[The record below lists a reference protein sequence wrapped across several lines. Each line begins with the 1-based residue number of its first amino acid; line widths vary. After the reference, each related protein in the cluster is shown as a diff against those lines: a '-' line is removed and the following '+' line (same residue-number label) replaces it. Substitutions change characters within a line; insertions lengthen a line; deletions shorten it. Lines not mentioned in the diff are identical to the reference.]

1 LSGVVGGGSLVVEC
15 YLEAGVRLVEADVS
29 EAEVDCVDFSEICDF
44 DFSEICDCKE
54 EVKGF

>member
-1 LSGVVGGGSLVVEC
+1 MSGVVGGRSLVVEC

-29 EAEVDCVDFSEICDF
+29 EAEVDCVDFSEICDY
-44 DFSEICDCKE
+44 KE

>member
-1 LSGVVGGGSLVVEC
+1 LSGVVGGGGGSLVVEC

-29 EAEVDCVDFSEICDF
+29 EAEVDCVDFSEICD
-44 DFSEICDCKE
+44 CKE